1 MILLLD
7 YEYVYALKYFI
18 KCIILYIKYFNI
30 KSMEYKYRCFD

>member
-7 YEYVYALKYFI
+7 YEYVYALKYF
-18 KCIILYIKYFNI
+18 KCIILCIKYFNI